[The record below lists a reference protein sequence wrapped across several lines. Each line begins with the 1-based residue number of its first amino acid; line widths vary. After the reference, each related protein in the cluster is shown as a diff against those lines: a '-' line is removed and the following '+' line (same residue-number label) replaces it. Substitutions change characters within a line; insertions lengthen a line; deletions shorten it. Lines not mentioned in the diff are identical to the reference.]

1 MSFRHTLGAAAAA
14 SAILLFPA
22 FTGHASGDSGGTHP
36 DEALSVV
43 GAVVSP
49 APADTS
55 ATEEDDGRPRGLV
68 RPERR
73 LLVPV
78 AGVRRAD
85 LVDSYREARG
95 QGRRHR
101 AIDIHAPRGTP
112 VLAAADGTVV
122 RLFESVPGGTTLYKL
137 DPDERTIYYYAHLD
151 GYAPGIAE
159 GQGISRGDTIG
170 FVGDTGNAQPGD
182 YHLHF
187 SVSTT
192 EDPARWWGG
201 TPTNPY
207 PLLRAYP
214 GPE

>member
-1 MSFRHTLGAAAAA
+1 MIFRHTLGAAAAT
-14 SAILLFPA
+14 SAILLLPG
-22 FTGHASGDSGGTHP
+22 FTGHLPGDSGASHP
-36 DEALSVV
+36 HDAHFVTA
-43 GAVVSP
+43 AVVTP
-49 APADTS
+49 LPADTS
-55 ATEEDDGRPRGLV
+55 AAEEDDGRPRGLV

-78 AGVRRAD
+78 AGVRRTD

-112 VLAAADGTVV
+112 VIAAADGTIV

-159 GQGISRGDTIG
+159 VQEISQGDTIG

-214 GPE
+214 DPE